1 MQVHYVYQ
9 IENLVHNKIYIGK
22 HSTSNMDDGYM
33 GSGKLLIKA
42 IKKDGIENFKKT
54 ILCFFETEDE
64 AFIYERNLVTEEFVN
79 SVDTYNLT
87 CGGSGS
93 WYATNSNEELRIEKN
108 KRAARA
114 RNKTLWNDPEWRDK
128 AIKRSSEI
136 WKRLWAEGKLTYH
149 DWTGLK
155 HSQETRQKMS
165 ETHQK
170 NGHQVGNKNSNYG
183 NVWIH
188 NIDLK
193 KSIRIPRQELQ
204 NYLDTGWTKGRKISW
219 KN

>member
-9 IENLVHNKIYIGK
+9 IENLVNNKIYIGK

-54 ILCFFETEDE
+54 ILCFFETED
-64 AFIYERNLVTEEFVN
+64 
-79 SVDTYNLT
+79 
-87 CGGSGS
+87 
-93 WYATNSNEELRIEKN
+93 
-108 KRAARA
+108 
-114 RNKTLWNDPEWRDK
+114 
-128 AIKRSSEI
+128 
-136 WKRLWAEGKLTYH
+136 
-149 DWTGLK
+149 
-155 HSQETRQKMS
+155 
-165 ETHQK
+165 
-170 NGHQVGNKNSNYG
+170 QVGNKNSNYG